1 MVNQSKPIAAPIV
14 AILGGSFDPPHCG
27 HQQIVQRAID
37 TLEIDHLLL
46 VPAYLNP
53 FKSASLAS
61 ASQRLTWCHTLF
73 DDFDKVIVSDY
84 EICQGKSI
92 RTSQTVKHFNMAYT
106 VKYLIIGSD
115 NLETLT
121 KWHEFS
127 YLNEQVTWVIVTR
140 EGYPLC
146 TDALRQWELLTL
158 NAPMSS
164 SQIRS
169 EKELDHVD
177 SKIKQSVHKVLQ
189 GNKVMTTEQRVE
201 NIVKILDD
209 KKAEEIEVFNLE
221 DADYIA
227 KRVVIANS
235 LNGKHTLALY
245 DHLKKGLKEQGDP
258 ILASDTSD
266 DWVVA
271 DLGDIL
277 IHVMIPEYRQRYSLE
292 QFLSELVENQKKN
305 KDIDPA

>member
-1 MVNQSKPIAAPIV
+1 MVNQSKPIV
-14 AILGGSFDPPHCG
+14 AILGGSFDPPHRG
-27 HQQIVQRAID
+27 HQQIVQCAID
-37 TLEIDHLLL
+37 TLEIDHLLV

-53 FKSASLAS
+53 FKNTTLAPASV
-61 ASQRLTWCHTLF
+61 RLTWCHTLF
-73 DDFDKVIVSDY
+73 DDVDKVIVSDY
-84 EICQGKSI
+84 EIQQSKSI

-115 NLETLT
+115 NLEALT
-121 KWHEFS
+121 TWHEFS
-127 YLNEQVTWVIVTR
+127 WLNTQVTWVIVTR

-146 TDALRQWELLTL
+146 TDALAKWELLTVDVSI
-158 NAPMSS
+158 SS

-169 EKELDHVD
+169 EKALDHVD
-177 SKIKQSVHKVLQ
+177 SKIKQSVHNVLQ

-245 DHLKKGLKEQGDP
+245 DHLKKGLRELGDQ

-277 IHVMIPEYRQRYSLE
+277 IHLMIPEYRQRYSLE

-305 KDIDPA
+305 KDSDPA